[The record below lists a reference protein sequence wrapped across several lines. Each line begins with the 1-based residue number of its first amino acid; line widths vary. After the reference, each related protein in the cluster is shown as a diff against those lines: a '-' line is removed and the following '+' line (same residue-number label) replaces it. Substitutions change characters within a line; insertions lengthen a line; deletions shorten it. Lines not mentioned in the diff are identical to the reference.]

1 MGWDY
6 RGGLLLPPCDFTRPM
21 REDVKQKYFST
32 SLRERPRSVLA
43 SRPFFLLVERVFV
56 LTPGAHTKY
65 NRDRDR
71 SCWSALSGLM
81 RRPDP
86 IQCEAAKANRWLKCQ
101 PSSYVRLKAYGF
113 FGLSEGA

>member
-32 SLRERPRSVLA
+32 PLRERPRSVLA

-56 LTPGAHTKY
+56 LTPERTQSTTGIRIAVAGLPCVV
-65 NRDRDR
+65 
-71 SCWSALSGLM
+71 SCSV
-81 RRPDP
+81 PTP
-86 IQCEAAKANRWLKCQ
+86 FIAKLRK
-101 PSSYVRLKAYGF
+101 PTV
-113 FGLSEGA
+113 GLSANHHPM